1 LVRKSLCVHAAAND
15 KCGSANAEDCCRSD
29 SNNRRTD
36 VRALGELMQQ
46 LMENGTE
53 KGRLGLRDPSRWSK
67 DAVDFLSLTMTESA
81 EKLSKV
87 CAVPNG
93 KCKTLMLTVA
103 QHPFLKNTRTQT
115 LVRLVSLALVSA
127 GRFYSLKVNR

>member
-1 LVRKSLCVHAAAND
+1 LVRKSICVDIPTNEN
-15 KCGSANAEDCCRSD
+15 CGPANADNCSKND
-29 SNNRRTD
+29 SNNKRSD

-67 DAVDFLSLTMTESA
+67 DAVEFLSLTMTESA
-81 EKLSKV
+81 ETLSKV
-87 CAVPNG
+87 CNVSNG
-93 KCKTLMLTVA
+93 RCKTLIVV
-103 QHPFLKNTRTQT
+103 QHPFLENTRTET

-127 GRFYSLKVNR
+127 GRFYNLRID